1 MINSSRGLDL
11 YNGNNNGVS
20 KQKSGM
26 LLKNDDH
33 HHHRRNHPNDA
44 VEKLHVHIS
53 NMPESHQPP
62 PPSSSDNESP
72 YDDEPLMDSYSNM
85 MSSTQTS
92 PVASSQW
99 NLEIPDHKDFYS
111 NRTGLM
117 ASLVRQEGNI
127 YSLAAIGDLL
137 YTGSDSKNIRV
148 WKNQTEFS
156 GFKSNSGLVKAIVIA
171 NDKIFTG
178 HRDGKIRAWKV
189 SDKNPSVHKK
199 IGTLPNLTS
208 IVKKSIRPK
217 NYTEVRNNHSAIWI
231 KHFDVISSLSLSE
244 DHSIL
249 YSSSWDKT
257 VKVWKV
263 SDFKCLESI
272 SAHDDAVNAVVAGF
286 DDLVFSGSADGT
298 VKLWRREMPG
308 KRTKHAFLDTLLKQ
322 ESAVTSLVVN
332 PAGTVVYAGLSDGLL
347 HFWERDKLFS
357 GGRVLRCHK
366 LAVLCLAAAGRM
378 VFSGSADT
386 NICVWRRDDG
396 GEHIRMHVLNGH
408 TGPVKCLA
416 VDGDRPGAMNRREG
430 GGGRPWTLYSG
441 SLDRSVKIW
450 RVYTETPHMEE
461 QEPPP
466 SSQPKD
472 RVRRNN
478 NAGFQSFTAQGR
490 LIQRRK

>member
-11 YNGNNNGVS
+11 YGNNNGVS
-20 KQKSGM
+20 QQKSGV
-26 LLKNDDH
+26 LLKTGDH
-33 HHHRRNHPNDA
+33 HRHRNHPNDA

-53 NMPESHQPP
+53 NNTPESHQPP
-62 PPSSSDNESP
+62 PSTDNESP
-72 YDDEPLMDSYSNM
+72 YDDDSLRDSYSNM

-99 NLEIPDHKDFYS
+99 NLEQTVPDCMDFVS
-111 NRTGLM
+111 NYTGLM

-148 WKNQTEFS
+148 WKNQKEFS
-156 GFKSNSGLVKAIVIA
+156 GFRSNSGLVKAIVIA

-231 KHFDVISSLSLSE
+231 KHFDVISSLSLNE

-286 DDLVFSGSADGT
+286 DGLVFSGSADGT

-308 KRTKHAFLDTLLKQ
+308 KRTKHSFLDTLLKQ

-332 PAGTVVYAGLSDGLL
+332 PASTVVYAGLSDGLL

-386 NICVWRRDDG
+386 NICVWRRNDG
-396 GEHIRMHVLNGH
+396 GDHVCMCVLNGH
-408 TGPVKCLA
+408 SGPVKCLA
-416 VDGDRPGAMNRREG
+416 VDGGRPGAVSRREG
-430 GGGRPWTLYSG
+430 GERTWTLYSG

-450 RVYTETPHMEE
+450 RVCTETPYTEE
-461 QEPPP
+461 QEPPAP
-466 SSQPKD
+466 EVKD
-472 RVRRNN
+472 RVRRSGK
-478 NAGFQSFTAQGR
+478 AGFQSFTAQGR